1 MGIQKLKDP
10 HAVKLALDEFDQLG
24 RTAFLEKYGFGRSR
38 EYMLR
43 DPVTGNL
50 YDSKAIVGAAYG
62 YAFPDEGPLGADSFS
77 GGEATVER
85 VLTDLDFEVVRVGQE
100 WSRAEVEAT
109 VRDYFQMLASEAGNV
124 PYSKSEHNAGLRSL
138 LKIRSKGAV
147 ELKHQNI
154 SAVLDQLGL
163 PYIQGYKPRTN
174 LQDLLRKVVIEFLSS
189 NDGHMSN
196 VLDNLEAQT
205 EPGHQSFKG
214 VLVAP
219 PIVEVMQPSTKNAR
233 LPRKYDYAARDERNR
248 KLGYNGE
255 AWVVRF
261 ERSRLEDEQRPD
273 LAMKIDWLSDRL
285 GDGTGYDILS
295 FEPSELARFIEVKTT
310 NGGPQTPF
318 IVSRNEKEFSD
329 ETGDAFCLYRVFD
342 FSSTPKLFILRG
354 GLSTNLLLEPTDYR
368 ARLKAIRS

>member
-1 MGIQKLKDP
+1 MSIHKLKDP
-10 HAVKLALDEFDQLG
+10 DAVKLALDEFVQLG
-24 RTAFLEKYGFGRSR
+24 RTAFLEKYGFGRAR

-43 DPVTGNL
+43 DSLTGNL

-62 YAFPDEGPLGADSFS
+62 YAFPDEGPLSADVFS

-85 VLTDLDFEVVRVGQE
+85 VLTDLGFEVVRVGQE

-109 VRDYFQMLASEAGNV
+109 VRDYLQMLSFESQHL
-124 PYSKSEHNAGLRSL
+124 PYSKSEHNARLRSL

-154 SAVLDQLGL
+154 SAVLHQLGL

-174 LQDLLRKVVIEFLSS
+174 LQELLRRVVIEFISS
-189 NDGHMSN
+189 NDGPMST
-196 VLDNLEAQT
+196 VLDNLEST
-205 EPGHQSFKG
+205 TDPGEQLFTG

-219 PIVEVMQPSTKNAR
+219 PVVEVLQPTPRNAR

-248 KLGYNGE
+248 KLGHSGE
-255 AWVVRF
+255 AWVVGF
-261 ERSRLEDEQRPD
+261 EQNRLENEQRPD
-273 LAMKIDWLSDRL
+273 LATKIDWLSERL

-295 FEPSELARFIEVKTT
+295 FESSELARFIEVKTT
-310 NGGPQTPF
+310 NGGSLTPF
-318 IVSRNEKEFSD
+318 VVSRNEKDFSD
-329 ETGDAFCLYRVFD
+329 ETGDAFCLYRVFH
-342 FSSTPKLFILRG
+342 FASSPKLFILRG
-354 GLSTNLLLEPTDYR
+354 GLSSNLLLEPMDYR

>member
-1 MGIQKLKDP
+1 MSIHKLKDP
-10 HAVKLALDEFDQLG
+10 DAVKLALDEFVQLG
-24 RTAFLEKYGFGRSR
+24 RTAFLEKYGFGRAR

-43 DPVTGNL
+43 DPLTGDL

-62 YAFPDEGPLGADSFS
+62 YAFPDEGPLSADVFS

-85 VLTDLDFEVVRVGQE
+85 VLTDLGFDVVRVGQE

-109 VRDYFQMLASEAGNV
+109 VRDYFLMLSFESQQL
-124 PYSKSEHNAGLRSL
+124 PYNKSEHNAHLRAL

-154 SAVLDQLGL
+154 SAVLHQLGL

-174 LQDLLRKVVIEFLSS
+174 LQELLRQVVIEFISS
-189 NDGHMSN
+189 NDGPMST
-196 VLDNLEAQT
+196 VLDNLEST
-205 EPGHQSFKG
+205 TDPGDQLFTG

-219 PIVEVMQPSTKNAR
+219 PVVEVAQPTPTSAR

-248 KLGYNGE
+248 KLGHSGE
-255 AWVVRF
+255 AWVVEF
-261 ERSRLEDEQRPD
+261 ERERLEKEQRPD
-273 LAMKIDWLSDRL
+273 LATKIDWLSERL

-295 FEPSELARFIEVKTT
+295 FESSELARFIEVKTT
-310 NGGPQTPF
+310 NGGPLTPF
-318 IVSRNEKEFSD
+318 VVSRNEKDFSD
-329 ETGDAFCLYRVFD
+329 ETGDAFCLYRVFQ
-342 FSSTPKLFILRG
+342 FASSPKLFILRG
-354 GLSTNLLLEPTDYR
+354 GLSSNLALEPMDYR